1 MKSRSEFSTP
11 MPWPLIV
18 FQFALSIPVLL
29 TIPVVAAGITMML
42 VSPLASV
49 APGSALWRS
58 VFWVS
63 ATPLI
68 YSIWLL
74 LCLAICAM
82 DVQSRRWYRGLKKVP
97 RVSSDQGITKFY
109 PVISLYLRM
118 RFLYSLPLTQSLLC
132 LPGLRWLVLW
142 SYAPSA
148 HLGVESY
155 ILGYL
160 FDPDLTDVGDG
171 AIIGTGVS
179 VVAHSLTTNPDG
191 TKVLSTAPIVIG
203 PRAVISGESL
213 ISLGVTI
220 GADAIIE
227 PLSYVP
233 AFTQIPAGEVWGGN
247 PAVFRRSRFETAAPV
262 AEQHLRTTSTA
273 TRTVLE
279 RSVCSAVASALRLPV
294 NEVSATFSC
303 EDCREWDSLGQ
314 MAVAST
320 LYSLTGTEI
329 PMAQCFGLRSI
340 PQIVEFLASKQVR
353 QPSETREVI
362 PANPELLPLLNHQ
375 HTSRLLA
382 ERGSAGSS
390 PDLFPAMKVVV
401 AATFS
406 AEPLVSSLTLWGNAF
421 GIPIELESA
430 GFDQVPQ
437 ALLSPESLFRRN
449 ADGVNIVLT
458 CPEDLLDRDE
468 DRSELLLQA
477 IGEFAS
483 EFPNLLVV
491 ANLPPAVSADFRSE
505 REQVVRLRN
514 RWNHALSEINGIQVL
529 DFAGIVE
536 RIGTTGSANA
546 DGDRIARVPYSA
558 EVYAELGIAVA
569 RHVRYRRIP
578 PAKVL
583 ALDADGVLWG
593 NVLGEDGIDG
603 ISLGSEEA
611 ACPFK
616 AFQQSVLK
624 IRNRGVLL
632 VMVSRNELAD
642 VKQVFEWHPGMILR
656 SDDIAA
662 WRVNWQPKSQ
672 NLKDIAAELNV
683 GLNSFVFVDDDPAN
697 QLEVNSNA
705 PEVTVL
711 PISKDPAEYG
721 PMLDRLWCFDAAAT
735 TDADTQRT
743 QMMHQEHARKKHQQ
757 ASMDLESYLVSL
769 ELRVEMRPATAAD
782 MSRVAQ
788 LTQKTNQFNL
798 SLKRRSEAELS
809 NLALDHSIF
818 VVHVTD
824 RFGDYGLVGVC
835 ILKCPSQP
843 EMTIHI
849 DTLLISCR
857 ALGRGVEEAMLHG
870 MLNHAKSRSCR
881 ALEAELISGPRNQ
894 PVAEFLQR
902 SGFEQIDCKRFV
914 RSSETSVMI
923 PSHIKWTGPSNADS
937 SYALQTSTNSSSLIA
952 Q

>member
-1 MKSRSEFSTP
+1 MKPRSDVASP
-11 MPWPLIV
+11 LPWPLIV

-42 VSPLASV
+42 VSPLANV
-49 APGSALWRS
+49 APGSTFWRY
-58 VFWVS
+58 VIWVS
-63 ATPLI
+63 ASPLI
-68 YSIWLL
+68 YSVWLL
-74 LCLAICAM
+74 LCLVICAL

-118 RFLYSLPLTQSLLC
+118 RFLYSLPLTQSLLW

-142 SYAPSA
+142 SYSPSA

-171 AIIGTGVS
+171 AIVGTGVS

-213 ISLGVTI
+213 ISMGVTI

-247 PAVFRRSRFETAAPV
+247 PAVFRRSRFESASPV
-262 AEQHLRTTSTA
+262 SEPHLRTTSTA
-273 TRTVLE
+273 TRKVLE

-340 PQIVEFLASKQVR
+340 PQIVEFLESKQVR
-353 QPSETREVI
+353 PPSETREAI

-375 HTSRLLA
+375 HTTRLLA
-382 ERGSAGSS
+382 ERKSTNSS
-390 PDLFPAMKVVV
+390 LSRFPAIKVVV
-401 AATFS
+401 SATFS

-421 GIPIELESA
+421 GIPIALESA

-437 ALLSPESLFRRN
+437 ALLSPESLFRSN
-449 ADGVNIVLT
+449 AGGINIVLT
-458 CPEDLLDRDE
+458 RPEDLLDGDE
-468 DRSELLLQA
+468 DRSGQLLQA
-477 IGEFAS
+477 IEQFAS

-491 ANLPPAVSADFRSE
+491 ANLPPAVSADFRPL
-505 REQVVRLRN
+505 REQVASLRS
-514 RWNHALSEINGIQVL
+514 RWDHTLSEINGIQVL
-529 DFAGIVE
+529 DLAGIVE

-569 RHVRYRRIP
+569 RHARYRRIP
-578 PAKVL
+578 PTKVL

-603 ISLGSEEA
+603 ISLGSDDA
-611 ACPFK
+611 ACPFQ

-624 IRNRGVLL
+624 ARNRGVLL
-632 VMVSRNELAD
+632 VVVSRNELAD
-642 VKQVFEWHPGMILR
+642 VQQVFESHPGMILR
-656 SDDIAA
+656 SEDIAA

-672 NLKDIAAELNV
+672 NLKEIAAELNL

-697 QLEVNSNA
+697 QLEVSSHA
-705 PEVTVL
+705 FEVTVL
-711 PISKDPAEYG
+711 PLPKDPAEYG

-743 QMMHQEHARKKHQQ
+743 QMMHHEQARKKHQQ
-757 ASMDLESYLVSL
+757 ESMNLDSYLESL
-769 ELRVEMRPATAAD
+769 ELQVVMRLATAAD
-782 MSRVAQ
+782 MPRVAQ

-798 SLKRRSEAELS
+798 SLKRRSEAEVCCLS
-809 NLALDHSIF
+809 LDHAIY
-818 VVHVTD
+818 VVEVTD

-835 ILKCPSQP
+835 ILTCPSDRA
-843 EMTIHI
+843 ETVEI

-857 ALGRGVEEAMLHG
+857 ALGRGVEEAVLFGILEHIRG
-870 MLNHAKSRSCR
+870 CDCR
-881 ALEAELISGPRNQ
+881 HLEAEFISGPRNQ
-894 PVAEFLQR
+894 PIVDFLKR
-902 SGFEQIDCKRFV
+902 SDFHQTRPDRFELSV
-914 RSSETSVMI
+914 ESSCLL
-923 PSHIKWTGPSNADS
+923 PNHISWIGPKQDA
-937 SYALQTSTNSSSLIA
+937 AVST
-952 Q
+952 